1 MPTYYWD
8 ADKDALLR
16 RTPGISSSIPDQSK
30 PPPGAIDQDDPWPFA
45 DDLDD
50 YERELEA
57 LYQPRDWRSDPGR
70 QERLARHQEM
80 ARIAL
85 ENGSYGPVPEGM
97 PCPPAW
103 LEYIR
108 NGKTPPPA
116 AAEGSSPPPV
126 PED

>member
-1 MPTYYWD
+1 MPTCYWD
-8 ADKDALLR
+8 PDKDALLR

-70 QERLARHQEM
+70 QERLAQHQEM

-85 ENGSYGPVPEGM
+85 ENGTYGPVPAGM

-108 NGKTPPPA
+108 NAKAPPP
-116 AAEGSSPPPV
+116 PP
-126 PED
+126 EN

>member
-1 MPTYYWD
+1 MT
-8 ADKDALLR
+8 
-16 RTPGISSSIPDQSK
+16 IPEQSK
-30 PPPGAIDQDDPWPFA
+30 PPPGSIDQDNPWPFDDPWPFA

-85 ENGSYGPVPEGM
+85 ENGSYGPVPAGI

-108 NGKTPPPA
+108 NGKTQP
-116 AAEGSSPPPV
+116 AAEGSSPPPQ
-126 PED
+126 PQPPPAPPD